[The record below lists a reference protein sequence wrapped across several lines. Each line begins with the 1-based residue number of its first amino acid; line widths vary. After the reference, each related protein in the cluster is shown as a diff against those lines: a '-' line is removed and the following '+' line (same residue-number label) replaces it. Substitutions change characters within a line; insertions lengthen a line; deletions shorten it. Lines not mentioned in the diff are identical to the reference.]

1 MNLKE
6 LKAMIAEEYSNY
18 LAEQDEPAVAVSDAD
33 VDADGDENAEETL
46 RDIFNML
53 KDYFEGDDADDA
65 DDAGDD
71 ADDDADDKE
80 TVDEAQMAGPGGGV
94 GQACGPFRPCPANL
108 ICKDGTCQG
117 THGGPGKGVKHG
129 GSGKRKG
136 VKHGGSGKRTR
147 KDDKR
152 PKGTR
157 PTPFNPNPMN
167 EDNLQERFKKLA
179 NIIKG

>member
-53 KDYFEGDDADDA
+53 KDYFEGDDEGAGDA
-65 DDAGDD
+65 GDAGDD
-71 ADDDADDKE
+71 AGEIEEGMHDEDDKNE
-80 TVDEAQMAGPGGGV
+80 GK
-94 GQACGPFRPCPANL
+94 
-108 ICKDGTCQG
+108 KD
-117 THGGPGKGVKHG
+117 K
-129 GSGKRKG
+129 
-136 VKHGGSGKRTR
+136 
-147 KDDKR
+147 
-152 PKGTR
+152 
-157 PTPFNPNPMN
+157 
-167 EDNLQERFKKLA
+167 EDLQERFKKLA